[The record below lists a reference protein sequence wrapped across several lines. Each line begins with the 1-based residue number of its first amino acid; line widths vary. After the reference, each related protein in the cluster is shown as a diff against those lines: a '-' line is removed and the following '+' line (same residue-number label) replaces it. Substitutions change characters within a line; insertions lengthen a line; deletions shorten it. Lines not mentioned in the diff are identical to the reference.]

1 MIDWSEDLFWS
12 IDPGE
17 SKCGVAVFV
26 QGRCAQAVR
35 STPDECLDKLWE
47 HLSYSGRTRPVG
59 IVLEQFALRADLA
72 AAQTGSQMGTSQM
85 IGAIRWMARHHGVP
99 VHMQTPRQAHSIN
112 GATSRLSFRDWPQR
126 KYRSYGQGADAKMAE
141 LHGYFRISTS
151 MPNEN
156 LRRAWLATLDT
167 E

>member
-1 MIDWSEDLFWS
+1 MIDWARDLFWA

-26 QGRCAQAVR
+26 EGHCAQAVK
-35 STPDECLDKLWE
+35 STPDQCLDKLWE
-47 HLSYSGRTRPVG
+47 HLSRPPDATRPVG
-59 IVLEQFALRADLA
+59 LVVEQFALRADLA

-99 VHMQTPRQAHSIN
+99 VHMQTPRQAHSMK
-112 GATSRLSFRDWPQR
+112 TLSPLDVRPQR
-126 KYRSYGQGADAKMAE
+126 RWTSYGQGADAKMAE
-141 LHGYFRISTS
+141 LHGMFRISTS
-151 MPNEN
+151 MPSEAA
-156 LRRAWLATLDT
+156 RREWLATLDR